1 MSQKSRF
8 FNSKQ
13 PKSRINVDKR
23 DLNNIMNDVAFAQS
37 GFLEKEDENEVIN
50 QRSIVENVDLFSAQK
65 YFELNLDKFGPY
77 RLNYTRN
84 GRHLLIGGSQ
94 GHVASFDWQ
103 TKKLHSEINVME
115 KINDV
120 KWLHTET
127 MYAVAQRQWTYIYD
141 NQGIELHCLKILD
154 RVTRLEFLPYHF
166 LLSSINECGYL
177 SYIDVSLGKKVA
189 GFSTAH
195 GRCDVM
201 GQNPT
206 NAIIHL
212 GHHNGVVTLWS
223 PNVKEP
229 LVKMLCH
236 KAAVKSL
243 AVNQTGNYMITSSLD
258 HLLNV
263 WDLRTYKQLKSIKL
277 NAGASSLAFSQKNL
291 IAAGLRNEVV
301 IFKDDFIK
309 LNEEE
314 IEAEEQYIEDM
325 TPNDIYL
332 KHRINN
338 ANIQNLQFCPFE
350 DVLGVGHSYGI
361 SSLLVPGSAEAN
373 FDAMEANPYESKNQ
387 RKQWEVKALL
397 EKIQPELISLDPFK
411 LKQVDRKTLEEK
423 MIERNKKLFLK
434 PKKIDFEPRLKMKG
448 KSKTGKKEARKK
460 AVKAAN
466 LKEFVKEV
474 KEYERIENEENKNKE
489 KKEENTVY
497 NVFDRFKKKSK

>member
-1 MSQKSRF
+1 M
-8 FNSKQ
+8 
-13 PKSRINVDKR
+13 
-23 DLNNIMNDVAFAQS
+23 
-37 GFLEKEDENEVIN
+37 
-50 QRSIVENVDLFSAQK
+50 
-65 YFELNLDKFGPY
+65 
-77 RLNYTRN
+77 
-84 GRHLLIGGSQ
+84 
-94 GHVASFDWQ
+94 
-103 TKKLHSEINVME
+103 
-115 KINDV
+115 
-120 KWLHTET
+120 
-127 MYAVAQRQWTYIYD
+127 
-141 NQGIELHCLKILD
+141 
-154 RVTRLEFLPYHF
+154 
-166 LLSSINECGYL
+166 

-189 GFSTAH
+189 GFSTSH

-201 GQNPT
+201 AQNPA

-243 AVNQTGNYMITSSLD
+243 AINQTGNYMITSSLD

-301 IFKDDFIK
+301 IFKDDYIQF
-309 LNEEE
+309 NEEE
-314 IEAEEQYIEDM
+314 IDTEEQYIDDM

-332 KHRINN
+332 KHRLNN

-373 FDAMEANPYESKNQ
+373 FDAMEANPYESKTQ

-411 LKQVDRKTLEEK
+411 LKQVDKKTLEEK

-434 PKKIDFEPRLKMKG
+434 PKKIDFEPRQKMKG
-448 KSKTGKKEARKK
+448 KSKTGRKEARKK

-466 LKEFVKEV
+466 LKVILFV
-474 KEYERIENEENKNKE
+474 
-489 KKEENTVY
+489 
-497 NVFDRFKKKSK
+497 